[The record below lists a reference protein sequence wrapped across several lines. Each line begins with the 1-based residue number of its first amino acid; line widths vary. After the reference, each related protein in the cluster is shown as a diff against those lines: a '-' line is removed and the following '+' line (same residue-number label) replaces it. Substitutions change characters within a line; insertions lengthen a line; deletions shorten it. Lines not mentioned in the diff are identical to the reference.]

1 MKPFFSLLVGGSV
14 LILAGC
20 TKPEPPPAEKFV
32 RSTLS
37 ADLRNL
43 FYNADGTV
51 ICGEAG
57 SNSTGKFKRFF
68 SHWQQRRIAY
78 EGSDDY
84 SFRKYLSACGVQMTE
99 QELAAEEARQEADKQ
114 SERRRAEYALTRE
127 ARERWL
133 EQNGEAI
140 KSLHDAAE
148 ILQHH

>member
-1 MKPFFSLLVGGSV
+1 MKP
-14 LILAGC
+14 
-20 TKPEPPPAEKFV
+20 EMPPAEKFI

-37 ADLRNL
+37 ADFRNL
-43 FYNADGTV
+43 SYNGDGTV

-57 SNSTGKFKRFF
+57 SNASGKFKRFF
-68 SHWQQRRIAY
+68 SHWQQRRIAS

-84 SFRKYLSACGVQMTE
+84 SFRKYVLACGMTMSE
-99 QELAAEEARQEADKQ
+99 QELAAEEARQADEAK
-114 SERRRAEYALTRE
+114 SEQRRAQYEASRE

-148 ILQHH
+148 VLQRR